1 MYKES
6 IMKKFLFLSLF
17 PLFAFS
23 GNLNELLNLA
33 EQNKQVE
40 ASRYSLEASKEK
52 EYATKSA
59 YLPNLTLGATQTF
72 NQESNMFAAE
82 KDTTGTATLAF
93 TIYDGGKREASF
105 EQQQALVK
113 SATFS
118 LASVQNNI
126 SLDVIYYYYNYLST
140 LANKESTL
148 KKMEQ
153 LEAERN
159 RLEKF
164 LSVGAITADEL
175 QKIVSSIEQ
184 TKVDLLTLD
193 NTLNNISNT
202 LEYLTGEQ
210 VSVEK
215 GSTII
220 YKENTNNE
228 ENKRLDILA
237 LEESVQ
243 SNKSEI
249 KMAKSPNL
257 PTIALQNTYSKHDFD
272 YPVATE
278 NLKEQNSVQLSMQWK
293 IFDFA
298 STSSNAQA
306 AYLNYLSKNSELSYA
321 KYKAKASFK
330 NAQNSYKTS
339 LAKIEAAKAKLQAS
353 EMTYELVKKKF
364 QQGIVNNVSYL
375 DALSDKFNSNSQLQT
390 ALNEVEY
397 QKAVLLYE
405 MGENI
410 KGAIQ

>member
-1 MYKES
+1 
-6 IMKKFLFLSLF
+6 MKKLIFIYLF
-17 PLFAFS
+17 PLFSFA
-23 GNLNELLNLA
+23 GNLDQLLNFA
-33 EQNKQVE
+33 EQNKKVE
-40 ASRYSLEASKEK
+40 ASRYNLEATKEK
-52 EYATKSA
+52 EYATKSG
-59 YLPNLTLGATQTF
+59 YMPNLSLGANQTF
-72 NQESNMFAAE
+72 NQEKNMSTPE
-82 KDTTGTATLAF
+82 KSTTGLATLAF
-93 TIYDGGKREASF
+93 TVYDGGKREASF

-118 LASVQNNI
+118 LASIQNNI

-140 LANKESTL
+140 LSSKESTL

-153 LEAERN
+153 LEAERY

-164 LSVGAITADEL
+164 LSVGSITVDEL

-184 TKVDLLTLD
+184 TKVDLLSLD

-202 LEYLTGEQ
+202 LEYLTGQEII
-210 VSVEK
+210 VEK
-215 GSTII
+215 GSTLVFKDAK
-220 YKENTNNE
+220 KEE
-228 ENKRLDILA
+228 PKRFDILA
-237 LEESVQ
+237 LEQ
-243 SNKSEI
+243 SIQSTKAEAKIAKAPNK
-249 KMAKSPNL
+249 
-257 PTIALQNTYSKHDFD
+257 PTIIIQDTYSQYDFD
-272 YPVATE
+272 YPVAT
-278 NLKEQNSVQLSMQWK
+278 NSLDHQNSIQLLLEWK
-293 IFDFA
+293 IFDFG
-298 STSSNAQA
+298 STSANAQA
-306 AYLNYLSKNSELSYA
+306 AYLNYLSKNSELEYE

-353 EMTYELVKKKF
+353 EMTYELIKKKF

>member
-1 MYKES
+1 
-6 IMKKFLFLSLF
+6 MKKLIFIYLF
-17 PLFAFS
+17 PLFSFA
-23 GNLNELLNLA
+23 GNLDQLLNLA
-33 EQNKQVE
+33 EQNKKVE
-40 ASRYSLEASKEK
+40 ASRYTLEATKEK
-52 EYATKSA
+52 EYATKSG
-59 YLPNLTLGATQTF
+59 YMPNLSLGANQTF
-72 NQESNMFAAE
+72 NQEKNISTPE
-82 KDTTGTATLAF
+82 KSTSGLATLAF
-93 TIYDGGKREASF
+93 TVYDGGKREASF
-105 EQQQALVK
+105 EQQKALIK

-118 LASVQNNI
+118 LASIQNNI

-140 LANKESTL
+140 LSSKESTTQ
-148 KKMEQ
+148 KMQQ
-153 LEAERN
+153 LEAERY

-164 LSVGAITADEL
+164 LSVGSITADEL

-202 LEYLTGEQ
+202 LEYLTGREII
-210 VSVEK
+210 VEK
-215 GSTII
+215 GSTLVFKDAK
-220 YKENTNNE
+220 KEE
-228 ENKRLDILA
+228 PKRFDILA
-237 LEESVQ
+237 LEQ
-243 SNKSEI
+243 SIQSTKAE
-249 KMAKSPNL
+249 AKIAKAPNR
-257 PTIALQNTYSKHDFD
+257 PTIIIQDTYSQYDFD
-272 YPVATE
+272 YPVATN
-278 NLKEQNSVQLSMQWK
+278 NLDHQNSIQLLLEWK
-293 IFDFA
+293 IFDFG
-298 STSSNAQA
+298 STSANAQA
-306 AYLNYLSKNSELSYA
+306 AYLNYLSKNSELEYE

-353 EMTYELVKKKF
+353 EMTYELIKKKF

>member
-1 MYKES
+1 MYKGKT
-6 IMKKFLFLSLF
+6 MKKLIFIYLF
-17 PLFAFS
+17 PLFSFA
-23 GNLNELLNLA
+23 GNLDQLLNLA
-33 EQNKQVE
+33 EQNKKVE
-40 ASRYSLEASKEK
+40 ASRYTLEATKEK
-52 EYATKSA
+52 EYATKSG
-59 YLPNLTLGATQTF
+59 YMPNLSLGANQTF
-72 NQESNMFAAE
+72 NQEKNISTPE
-82 KDTTGTATLAF
+82 KSTTGLATLAF
-93 TIYDGGKREASF
+93 TVYDGGKREASF
-105 EQQQALVK
+105 EQQEALVK

-118 LASVQNNI
+118 LASIQNNI

-140 LANKESTL
+140 LSSKESTTQ
-148 KKMEQ
+148 KMQQ
-153 LEAERN
+153 LEAERY

-164 LSVGAITADEL
+164 LSVGSITADEL

-202 LEYLTGEQ
+202 LEYLTGREII
-210 VSVEK
+210 VEK
-215 GSTII
+215 GSTLVFKDAK
-220 YKENTNNE
+220 KEE
-228 ENKRLDILA
+228 PKRFDILA
-237 LEESVQ
+237 LEQ
-243 SNKSEI
+243 SIQSTKAE
-249 KMAKSPNL
+249 AKIAKAPNR
-257 PTIALQNTYSKHDFD
+257 PTIIIQDTYSQYDFD
-272 YPVATE
+272 YPVATN
-278 NLKEQNSVQLSMQWK
+278 NLDHQNSIQLLLEWK
-293 IFDFA
+293 IFDFG
-298 STSSNAQA
+298 STSANAQA
-306 AYLNYLSKNSELSYA
+306 AYLNYLSKNSELEYE

-353 EMTYELVKKKF
+353 EMTYELIKKKF

>member
-1 MYKES
+1 
-6 IMKKFLFLSLF
+6 MKKLIFLYLF
-17 PLFAFS
+17 PLFSFA
-23 GNLNELLNLA
+23 GNLDQLLNLA
-33 EQNKQVE
+33 EQNKKVE
-40 ASRYSLEASKEK
+40 ASRYTLEATKEK
-52 EYATKSA
+52 EYATKSG
-59 YLPNLTLGATQTF
+59 YMPNLSLGANQTF
-72 NQESNMFAAE
+72 NQEKNISTPE
-82 KDTTGTATLAF
+82 KSTTGLATLAF

-113 SATFS
+113 SATFA

-153 LEAERN
+153 LEAEQY

-164 LSVGAITADEL
+164 LSVGSITADEL

-202 LEYLTGEQ
+202 LEYLTGQE
-210 VSVEK
+210 VLIEK
-215 GSTII
+215 GSTLVFKDT
-220 YKENTNNE
+220 KEE
-228 ENKRLDILA
+228 EPKRFDILA
-237 LEESVQ
+237 LEQ
-243 SNKSEI
+243 SIQSTKAEAKIAKAPNK
-249 KMAKSPNL
+249 
-257 PTIALQNTYSKHDFD
+257 PTIIIQDTYSQYDFD
-272 YPVATE
+272 YPVATN
-278 NLKEQNSVQLSMQWK
+278 NLDHQNSIQLLLEWK
-293 IFDFA
+293 IFDFG
-298 STSSNAQA
+298 STSANAQA
-306 AYLNYLSKNSELSYA
+306 AYLNYLSKNSELEYE

-339 LAKIEAAKAKLQAS
+339 IAKIEAAKVKLQAS
-353 EMTYELVKKKF
+353 EMTYELIKKKF

>member
-1 MYKES
+1 
-6 IMKKFLFLSLF
+6 MKKFLFLSLF

-353 EMTYELVKKKF
+353 EMTYELIKKKF

>member
-1 MYKES
+1 
-6 IMKKFLFLSLF
+6 MKKFLFLSLF

-52 EYATKSA
+52 EYATKSE
-59 YLPNLTLGATQTF
+59 YMPSLTLGANQTF
-72 NQESNMFAAE
+72 NQEKNMFTPE
-82 KDTTGTATLAF
+82 KSTTGSATLSF
-93 TIYDGGKREASF
+93 TVYDGGKREASF

-113 SATFS
+113 SATFA

-175 QKIVSSIEQ
+175 QKIISSIEQ

-202 LEYLTGEQ
+202 LEYLTGQE

-215 GSTII
+215 GSTVV
-220 YKENTNNE
+220 YKNSTTE
-228 ENKRLDILA
+228 EGKRFDILA
-237 LEESVQ
+237 LEESIQ
-243 SNKSEI
+243 STKAEARIAEAPNK
-249 KMAKSPNL
+249 
-257 PTIALQNTYSKHDFD
+257 PTIKIQDTYSRYDFD
-272 YPVATE
+272 YPVETE
-278 NLKEQNSVQLSMQWK
+278 SLEEQNSIQLLMEWK
-293 IFDFA
+293 IFDFG
-298 STSSNAQA
+298 STSANAQA
-306 AYLNYLSKNSELSYA
+306 AYLNYLSKNSELAYE
-321 KYKAKASFK
+321 KHKAKASFK

-353 EMTYELVKKKF
+353 EMTYELIKKKF

-375 DALSDKFNSNSQLQT
+375 DALSDRFNSNSQLQT
-390 ALNEVEY
+390 ALNEIEY

>member
-1 MYKES
+1 
-6 IMKKFLFLSLF
+6 MKKFLFLSLF

-59 YLPNLTLGATQTF
+59 YMPNLTLGATQTF

-249 KMAKSPNL
+249 KMAKAPNL

>member
-1 MYKES
+1 
-6 IMKKFLFLSLF
+6 MKKSLILWLF
-17 PLFAFS
+17 PLFSFA
-23 GNLNELLNLA
+23 GNLGELLNFA

-40 ASRYSLEASKEK
+40 ASRYSLEATKEK
-52 EYATKSA
+52 EYATKSG
-59 YLPNLTLGATQTF
+59 YMPNLTLGANQTF
-72 NQESNMFAAE
+72 NQDSNAFTAE
-82 KDTTGTATLAF
+82 KSTTGSATLAF
-93 TIYDGGKREASF
+93 TVYDGGKREASF

-113 SATFS
+113 SATFA
-118 LASVQNNI
+118 LASIQNNI

-140 LANKESTL
+140 LATKESTL

-153 LEAERN
+153 LEAERY

-164 LSVGAITADEL
+164 LSVGSITADEV

-193 NTLNNISNT
+193 NSLNNISNT
-202 LEYLTGEQ
+202 LEYLTGQE
-210 VSVEK
+210 VVVKK
-215 GSTII
+215 GSSIV
-220 YKENTNNE
+220 YNDTNIE
-228 ENKRLDILA
+228 EGKRLDILA

-249 KMAKSPNL
+249 EIAKAPNK
-257 PTIALQNTYSKHDFD
+257 PTIVIQDTYSKYEFD
-272 YPVATE
+272 YPTQVDS
-278 NLKEQNSVQLSMQWK
+278 LDQQNSIQLMMEWK

-298 STSSNAQA
+298 STSANAQA
-306 AYLNYLSKNSELSYA
+306 AYLNYLSKNSELAYS

-339 LAKIEAAKAKLQAS
+339 LAKIEAAKSKLQAS
-353 EMTYELVKKKF
+353 EMTYELIKKKF

>member
-1 MYKES
+1 
-6 IMKKFLFLSLF
+6 MKKFLFLSLF

-59 YLPNLTLGATQTF
+59 YLPNLTLGASQTF

-82 KDTTGTATLAF
+82 KNTTGTATLAF

-202 LEYLTGEQ
+202 LEYLTGQE
-210 VSVEK
+210 VSVQK
-215 GSTII
+215 GSTIV
-220 YKENTNNE
+220 YKENTNLAIYWADRVYDSGNLSFCNNSFL
-228 ENKRLDILA
+228 ENA
-237 LEESVQ
+237 
-243 SNKSEI
+243 
-249 KMAKSPNL
+249 
-257 PTIALQNTYSKHDFD
+257 
-272 YPVATE
+272 
-278 NLKEQNSVQLSMQWK
+278 NS
-293 IFDFA
+293 
-298 STSSNAQA
+298 
-306 AYLNYLSKNSELSYA
+306 
-321 KYKAKASFK
+321 
-330 NAQNSYKTS
+330 
-339 LAKIEAAKAKLQAS
+339 
-353 EMTYELVKKKF
+353 LVF
-364 QQGIVNNVSYL
+364 ICGIDVWNVS
-375 DALSDKFNSNSQLQT
+375 
-390 ALNEVEY
+390 NEIFRSIGNGSL
-397 QKAVLLYE
+397 VLCPSSGCGCIGICL
-405 MGENI
+405 
-410 KGAIQ
+410 

>member
-1 MYKES
+1 
-6 IMKKFLFLSLF
+6 MKKLIFIYLF
-17 PLFAFS
+17 PLFSFA
-23 GNLNELLNLA
+23 GNLDQLLNFA
-33 EQNKQVE
+33 EQNKKVE
-40 ASRYSLEASKEK
+40 ASRYNLEATKEK
-52 EYATKSA
+52 EYATKSG
-59 YLPNLTLGATQTF
+59 YMPNLSLGANQTF
-72 NQESNMFAAE
+72 NQEKNMSTPE
-82 KDTTGTATLAF
+82 KSTTGLATLAF
-93 TIYDGGKREASF
+93 TVYDGGKREASF

-118 LASVQNNI
+118 LSSIQNNI

-140 LANKESTL
+140 LSSKESTL

-153 LEAERN
+153 LEAERY

-164 LSVGAITADEL
+164 LSVGSITVDEL

-184 TKVDLLTLD
+184 TKVDLLSLD

-202 LEYLTGEQ
+202 LEYLTGQEII
-210 VSVEK
+210 VEK
-215 GSTII
+215 GSTLVFKDVK
-220 YKENTNNE
+220 KEET
-228 ENKRLDILA
+228 KRFDILA
-237 LEESVQ
+237 LEQ
-243 SNKSEI
+243 SIQSTKAEAKIAKAPNK
-249 KMAKSPNL
+249 
-257 PTIALQNTYSKHDFD
+257 PTIIIQDTYSQYDFN
-272 YPVATE
+272 YPVAT
-278 NLKEQNSVQLSMQWK
+278 NSLDHQNSIQLLLEWK
-293 IFDFA
+293 IFDFG
-298 STSSNAQA
+298 STSANAQA
-306 AYLNYLSKNSELSYA
+306 AYLNYLSKNSELEYE

-353 EMTYELVKKKF
+353 EMTYELIKKKF

>member
-1 MYKES
+1 
-6 IMKKFLFLSLF
+6 MKKLIFIYLF
-17 PLFAFS
+17 PLFSFA
-23 GNLNELLNLA
+23 GNLDQLLNFA
-33 EQNKQVE
+33 EQNKKVE
-40 ASRYSLEASKEK
+40 ASRYTLEATKEK
-52 EYATKSA
+52 EYATKSG
-59 YLPNLTLGATQTF
+59 YMPNLSLGANQTF
-72 NQESNMFAAE
+72 NQEKNMSTPE
-82 KDTTGTATLAF
+82 KSTTGLATLAF
-93 TIYDGGKREASF
+93 TVYDGGKREASF
-105 EQQQALVK
+105 EQQEALVK

-118 LASVQNNI
+118 LASIQNNI

-140 LANKESTL
+140 LSSKESTTQ
-148 KKMEQ
+148 KMQQ
-153 LEAERN
+153 LEAERY

-164 LSVGAITADEL
+164 LSVGSITADEL

-202 LEYLTGEQ
+202 LEYLTGQEII
-210 VSVEK
+210 VEK
-215 GSTII
+215 GSTLVFKDAK
-220 YKENTNNE
+220 KEE
-228 ENKRLDILA
+228 PKRFDILA
-237 LEESVQ
+237 LEQ
-243 SNKSEI
+243 SIQSTKAEAKIAKAPNK
-249 KMAKSPNL
+249 
-257 PTIALQNTYSKHDFD
+257 PTIIIQDTYSQYDFD
-272 YPVATE
+272 YPVATN
-278 NLKEQNSVQLSMQWK
+278 NLDHQNSIQLLLEWK
-293 IFDFA
+293 IFDFG
-298 STSSNAQA
+298 STSANAQA
-306 AYLNYLSKNSELSYA
+306 AYLNYLSKNSELEYE

-353 EMTYELVKKKF
+353 EMTYELIKKKF

>member
-1 MYKES
+1 
-6 IMKKFLFLSLF
+6 MKKLIFIYLF
-17 PLFAFS
+17 PLFSFA
-23 GNLNELLNLA
+23 GNLDQLLNLA
-33 EQNKQVE
+33 EQNKKVE
-40 ASRYSLEASKEK
+40 ASRYTLEATKEK
-52 EYATKSA
+52 EYAIKSG
-59 YLPNLTLGATQTF
+59 YMPNLSLGANQTF
-72 NQESNMFAAE
+72 NQEKNISTPE
-82 KDTTGTATLAF
+82 KSTTGLATLAF
-93 TIYDGGKREASF
+93 TVYDGGKREASF
-105 EQQQALVK
+105 EQQEALVK

-118 LASVQNNI
+118 LASIQNNI

-140 LANKESTL
+140 LSSKESTTQ
-148 KKMEQ
+148 KMQQ
-153 LEAERN
+153 LEAERY

-164 LSVGAITADEL
+164 LSVGSITADEL

-202 LEYLTGEQ
+202 LEYLTGREII
-210 VSVEK
+210 VEK
-215 GSTII
+215 GSTLVFKDAK
-220 YKENTNNE
+220 KEE
-228 ENKRLDILA
+228 PKRFDILA
-237 LEESVQ
+237 LEQ
-243 SNKSEI
+243 SIQSTKAE
-249 KMAKSPNL
+249 AKIAKAPNR
-257 PTIALQNTYSKHDFD
+257 PTIIIQDTYSQYDFD
-272 YPVATE
+272 YPVATN
-278 NLKEQNSVQLSMQWK
+278 NLDHQNSIQLLLEWK
-293 IFDFA
+293 IFDFG
-298 STSSNAQA
+298 STSANAQA
-306 AYLNYLSKNSELSYA
+306 AYLNYLSKNSELEYE

-353 EMTYELVKKKF
+353 EMTYELIKKKF

>member
-1 MYKES
+1 
-6 IMKKFLFLSLF
+6 MKKLIFIYLF
-17 PLFAFS
+17 PLFAIA
-23 GNLNELLNLA
+23 GNLDELLNLA

-40 ASRYSLEASKEK
+40 ASRYSLESTKEK
-52 EYATKSA
+52 EYATKSG
-59 YLPNLTLGATQTF
+59 YMPNLSLGANQTF
-72 NQESNMFAAE
+72 NQEKNMSTPE
-82 KDTTGTATLAF
+82 KSTTGSATLAF

-113 SATFS
+113 SATFN

-140 LANKESTL
+140 LASKESTL

-153 LEAERN
+153 LEAERY

-164 LSVGAITADEL
+164 LSVGSITADEL
-175 QKIVSSIEQ
+175 QKIISSIEQ

-202 LEYLTGEQ
+202 LEYLTGQE

-215 GSTII
+215 GSTIV
-220 YKENTNNE
+220 YKNSTIE
-228 ENKRLDILA
+228 EGKRFDILA
-237 LEESVQ
+237 LEESIQ
-243 SNKSEI
+243 STKAEAKIAKAPNK
-249 KMAKSPNL
+249 
-257 PTIALQNTYSKHDFD
+257 PTIIIQDTYSRYDFD
-272 YPVATE
+272 YPSAIDS
-278 NLKEQNSVQLSMQWK
+278 LDQQNSIQLMMEWK
-293 IFDFA
+293 IFDFG
-298 STSSNAQA
+298 STSANAQA
-306 AYLNYLSKNSELSYA
+306 AYLNYLSKNSELAYE
-321 KYKAKASFK
+321 KHKAKASFK

-339 LAKIEAAKAKLQAS
+339 LAKIDAAKAKLQAS
-353 EMTYELVKKKF
+353 EMTYELIKKKF
-364 QQGIVNNVSYL
+364 QQGIVDNVNYL
-375 DALSDKFNSNSQLQT
+375 DALRDKFDSNSQLQT

>member
-1 MYKES
+1 
-6 IMKKFLFLSLF
+6 MKKFLFLSLF
-17 PLFAFS
+17 PLFVFAE
-23 GNLNELLNLA
+23 NLNELLNLA

-52 EYATKSA
+52 EYATKSG
-59 YLPNLTLGATQTF
+59 YMPNLTLGASQTF
-72 NQESNMFAAE
+72 NQEKNMFAPE
-82 KDTTGTATLAF
+82 KNTTGTATLSF

-113 SATFS
+113 SATFA

-153 LEAERN
+153 LEAECN

-202 LEYLTGEQ
+202 LEYLTGQE

-215 GSTII
+215 GSTIV
-220 YKENTNNE
+220 YKDIHNE
-228 ENKRLDILA
+228 ENKRFDILA

-249 KMAKSPNL
+249 KMAKAPNL
-257 PTIALQNTYSKHDFD
+257 PTIALQNTYSKYDFD
-272 YPVATE
+272 YPIATN

>member
-1 MYKES
+1 
-6 IMKKFLFLSLF
+6 MKKFLFLSLF

-72 NQESNMFAAE
+72 NQESNMFATE

>member
-1 MYKES
+1 
-6 IMKKFLFLSLF
+6 MKKFLFLSLF
-17 PLFAFS
+17 PLFSIAE
-23 GNLNELLNLA
+23 NLQELLNLA
-33 EQNKQVE
+33 EQNKQIE
-40 ASRYSLEASKEK
+40 ASKYSLESTKEK
-52 EYATKSA
+52 EYSTKSA
-59 YLPNLTLGATQTF
+59 YLPNLSLGANQTF
-72 NQESNMFAAE
+72 NQEKNISTPE
-82 KDTTGTATLAF
+82 KSTTGSAKLVF

-113 SATFS
+113 SATFT
-118 LASVQNNI
+118 LASIQNNI
-126 SLDVIYYYYNYLST
+126 SLDVVYYYYNYLST
-140 LANKESTL
+140 LASKESTL

-153 LEAERN
+153 LEAERY

-164 LSVGAITADEL
+164 LSVGSITADEL
-175 QKIVSSIEQ
+175 QKIISSIEQ

-202 LEYLTGEQ
+202 LEYLTGQE
-210 VSVEK
+210 VSIEK
-215 GSTII
+215 GSTIA
-220 YKENTNNE
+220 YKDSTIE
-228 ENKRLDILA
+228 EGKRFDILA

-249 KMAKSPNL
+249 QMAKAPNL

-278 NLKEQNSVQLSMQWK
+278 NLKEQSSVQLSMQWK

-339 LAKIEAAKAKLQAS
+339 IAKIEAAKAKLQAS
-353 EMTYELVKKKF
+353 EMTYELIKKKF

>member
-1 MYKES
+1 
-6 IMKKFLFLSLF
+6 MKKFLFLSLF

-228 ENKRLDILA
+228 ENRRLDILA

>member
-1 MYKES
+1 
-6 IMKKFLFLSLF
+6 MKKFLFLSFF
-17 PLFAFS
+17 PLFVFA

-52 EYATKSA
+52 EFATKSE
-59 YLPNLTLGATQTF
+59 YMPNLTLGANQTF
-72 NQESNMFAAE
+72 NQEKNIFTPE
-82 KDTTGTATLAF
+82 KSTTGSATLSF
-93 TIYDGGKREASF
+93 TVYDGGKREASF

-113 SATFS
+113 SATFA

-148 KKMEQ
+148 KKLEQ

-164 LSVGAITADEL
+164 LSVGSITADEL

-202 LEYLTGEQ
+202 LEYLTGQE

-215 GSTII
+215 GSTIV

-249 KMAKSPNL
+249 QMAKAPNL

-278 NLKEQNSVQLSMQWK
+278 SLEEQNSIQLLMEWK
-293 IFDFA
+293 IFDFG
-298 STSSNAQA
+298 STSANAQA
-306 AYLNYLSKNSELSYA
+306 AYLNYLSKNSELAYA
-321 KYKAKASFK
+321 KHKAKASFK

-339 LAKIEAAKAKLQAS
+339 IAKIEAAKAKLQAS
-353 EMTYELVKKKF
+353 EMTYELIKKKF

-375 DALSDKFNSNSQLQT
+375 DALSDRFNSNSQLQT

-405 MGENI
+405 IGENI

>member
-1 MYKES
+1 
-6 IMKKFLFLSLF
+6 MKKFLFLSLF

-59 YLPNLTLGATQTF
+59 YLPNLTLGASQTF

-82 KDTTGTATLAF
+82 KNTTGTATLAF

-113 SATFS
+113 SATFA

-215 GSTII
+215 GSTIV

-278 NLKEQNSVQLSMQWK
+278 NLKEQSSVQLSMQWK
-293 IFDFA
+293 IFDFG

-353 EMTYELVKKKF
+353 EMTYELIKKKF

>member
-1 MYKES
+1 
-6 IMKKFLFLSLF
+6 MKKFLFLSLF

-52 EYATKSA
+52 EYATKSE
-59 YLPNLTLGATQTF
+59 YMPSLTLGANQTF
-72 NQESNMFAAE
+72 NREKNMFTPE
-82 KDTTGTATLAF
+82 KSTTGSATLSF
-93 TIYDGGKREASF
+93 TVYDGGKREASF

-113 SATFS
+113 SATFA

-175 QKIVSSIEQ
+175 QKIISSIEQ

-202 LEYLTGEQ
+202 LEYLTGQE

-215 GSTII
+215 GSII
-220 YKENTNNE
+220 AYQENINNE

-249 KMAKSPNL
+249 QMVKAANKPN
-257 PTIALQNTYSKHDFD
+257 IRIQDTYSHYDFD

-278 NLKEQNSVQLSMQWK
+278 SLEEQNSIQLLMEWK
-293 IFDFA
+293 IFDFG
-298 STSSNAQA
+298 STSANAQA
-306 AYLNYLSKNSELSYA
+306 AYLNYLSKNSELAYA
-321 KYKAKASFK
+321 KHKAKASFK

-353 EMTYELVKKKF
+353 EMTYELIKKKF

>member
-1 MYKES
+1 
-6 IMKKFLFLSLF
+6 MKKFLFLSLF

-215 GSTII
+215 GSTIV

>member
-1 MYKES
+1 
-6 IMKKFLFLSLF
+6 MKKLIFIYLF
-17 PLFAFS
+17 PLFSFA
-23 GNLNELLNLA
+23 GNLDQLLNLA
-33 EQNKQVE
+33 EQNKKVE
-40 ASRYSLEASKEK
+40 ASRYTLEATKEK
-52 EYATKSA
+52 EYAIKSG
-59 YLPNLTLGATQTF
+59 YMPNLSLGANQTF
-72 NQESNMFAAE
+72 NQEKNISTPE
-82 KDTTGTATLAF
+82 KSTTGLATLAF

-105 EQQQALVK
+105 EQQEALVK

-118 LASVQNNI
+118 LASIQNNI

-140 LANKESTL
+140 LSSKESTTQ
-148 KKMEQ
+148 KMQQ
-153 LEAERN
+153 LEAERY

-164 LSVGAITADEL
+164 LSVEIITTDEL
-175 QKIVSSIEQ
+175 QKIISSIEQ

-202 LEYLTGEQ
+202 LEYLTGREII
-210 VSVEK
+210 VEK
-215 GSTII
+215 GSTLVFKDAK
-220 YKENTNNE
+220 KEE
-228 ENKRLDILA
+228 PKRFDILA
-237 LEESVQ
+237 LEQ
-243 SNKSEI
+243 SIQSTKAE
-249 KMAKSPNL
+249 AKIAKAPNR
-257 PTIALQNTYSKHDFD
+257 PTIIIQDTYSQYDFD
-272 YPVATE
+272 YPVATN
-278 NLKEQNSVQLSMQWK
+278 NLDHQNSIQLLLEWK
-293 IFDFA
+293 IFDFG
-298 STSSNAQA
+298 STSANAQA

-353 EMTYELVKKKF
+353 EMTYELIKKKF

>member
-1 MYKES
+1 
-6 IMKKFLFLSLF
+6 MKKFLFLSLF

-249 KMAKSPNL
+249 KMAKAPNL

>member
-1 MYKES
+1 
-6 IMKKFLFLSLF
+6 MKKFLFLSLF

-59 YLPNLTLGATQTF
+59 YMPNLTLGATQTF

-210 VSVEK
+210 VSIEK
-215 GSTII
+215 GSTIA
-220 YKENTNNE
+220 YKEVINNE
-228 ENKRLDILA
+228 ENNRLDILA

-249 KMAKSPNL
+249 KMAKAPNL

-390 ALNEVEY
+390 ALNESEY

>member
-1 MYKES
+1 
-6 IMKKFLFLSLF
+6 MKKFLFLSLF

-59 YLPNLTLGATQTF
+59 YMPNLTLGATQTF

>member
-1 MYKES
+1 
-6 IMKKFLFLSLF
+6 MKKFLFLSLF

-59 YLPNLTLGATQTF
+59 YLPNLTLGANQTF

-215 GSTII
+215 GSTIV